1 MTHIDVDIIKYH
13 QGSLAATVHGS
24 TVERLSYDPWGR
36 RRNTSDFGYADV
48 SHTFDRGYTLH
59 EHYDGFDLINMNGRL
74 YDPILGRMLSPDIV
88 VQDEQSSQ
96 AYNRYSYCFNNP
108 LRFTDPSGYVVRES
122 RYYYDWS
129 STMYLNLGDHRNNGS
144 AFNTDLSEGKFSP
157 IYDVNGYF
165 LGTDDEG
172 IQGDAIVMRREDF
185 KQGMSHEDALAVATE
200 LDDNNKDAE
209 IRFYSHFSQL
219 RNRPD
224 WDGFVTIDEGIAW
237 AKSHMGALQNPT
249 PNNMLYINTSLLD
262 FGSLSAVDFENGEG
276 FVSPINMFTFSNTT
290 QSLTNLQLRST
301 VYALGRIGIKL
312 ENASLGIIRI
322 DNDCFMQSGRASDYD
337 WNEGGGWIRSNA
349 IKIEKKRANIP
360 NGAGFRV
367 YYYGVGHLNR

>member
-1 MTHIDVDIIKYH
+1 
-13 QGSLAATVHGS
+13 
-24 TVERLSYDPWGR
+24 
-36 RRNTSDFGYADV
+36 
-48 SHTFDRGYTLH
+48 
-59 EHYDGFDLINMNGRL
+59 
-74 YDPILGRMLSPDIV
+74 
-88 VQDEQSSQ
+88 
-96 AYNRYSYCFNNP
+96 
-108 LRFTDPSGYVVRES
+108 
-122 RYYYDWS
+122 
-129 STMYLNLGDHRNNGS
+129 MYLNLGDHRNNGS